1 MHPTSINKTNHLVSG
16 DNKGLAAYFLE
27 KARNPPGTRPG
38 SGAFVGAFAANGG
51 LGDASPNIDGAL
63 CRGGPHEGQ
72 ACDVVHISTCPDD
85 HNKPTDTLC
94 IAFGPGERY
103 DMYDSARIIATRQL
117 DAATQV
123 GPATCH
129 RICLLP
135 PPPQIEIRH
144 P

>member
-1 MHPTSINKTNHLVSG
+1 MHPTSINKTNDLVSG

-94 IAFGPGERY
+94 IAFGPGVREACGLCTTWPGSAGATVERRWRY
-103 DMYDSARIIATRQL
+103 ER
-117 DAATQV
+117 V
-123 GPATCH
+123 P
-129 RICLLP
+129 
-135 PPPQIEIRH
+135 
-144 P
+144 